1 MTWSEWLEKHKVL
14 LNQHPADYEREFVL
28 RVLSKVS
35 SITPDMVVPQFNFK
49 DHNGKNRYIDF
60 MVVVGKD
67 TYLAIELDGK
77 AKFDNYNIFDATMMR
92 QNDLIKQ
99 FNHLLRFTNN
109 QMLNETNWVIDSI
122 TEYIKELKIL
132 KILDLELTEEK
143 LIQFETN
150 KAIEENLQKI
160 EKELKEVKQENNSMS
175 FGTAV
180 LIVALALIVLILF
193 SSIAF
198 KPNKTIEV
206 VKEQPK
212 PTYIQAIDAK
222 NHIGEYKE
230 VCGFIADIKQFSKGV
245 YINLDGKYPNI
256 PFTIVVWERDFNSE
270 LDKALDKIIPT
281 SKICIHGKIESFKD
295 KPQISLTEIRQIR
308 KWD

>member
-77 AKFDNYNIFDATMMR
+77 AKFDNYNIFDDTMMR

-122 TEYIKELKIL
+122 TEYIKELKIP
-132 KILDLELTEEK
+132 KILDLEL
-143 LIQFETN
+143 
-150 KAIEENLQKI
+150 
-160 EKELKEVKQENNSMS
+160 
-175 FGTAV
+175 
-180 LIVALALIVLILF
+180 
-193 SSIAF
+193 
-198 KPNKTIEV
+198 
-206 VKEQPK
+206 
-212 PTYIQAIDAK
+212 
-222 NHIGEYKE
+222 
-230 VCGFIADIKQFSKGV
+230 
-245 YINLDGKYPNI
+245 
-256 PFTIVVWERDFNSE
+256 
-270 LDKALDKIIPT
+270 
-281 SKICIHGKIESFKD
+281 
-295 KPQISLTEIRQIR
+295 
-308 KWD
+308 

>member
-77 AKFDNYNIFDATMMR
+77 AKFDNYNIFDDTMMR

-109 QMLNETNWVIDSI
+109 QMLNETSWVIDSI
-122 TEYIKELKIL
+122 TEYIKELKIP

-198 KPNKTIEV
+198 KPDKIIEV

-222 NHIGEYKE
+222 NHIGKYKE
-230 VCGFIADIKQFSKGV
+230 VCGFITDIKQFSKGV

>member
-14 LNQHPADYEREFVL
+14 LDQHPADYEREFVL
-28 RVLSKVS
+28 KVLSKVS
-35 SITPDMVVPQFNFK
+35 SITPDMIVPQFNFK

-77 AKFDNYNIFDATMMR
+77 AKFDNYNIFDDTMMR

-109 QMLNETNWVIDSI
+109 QMLNETSWVIDSI
-122 TEYIKELKIL
+122 TEYIKELKIP

-198 KPNKTIEV
+198 KPDKIIEV

-230 VCGFIADIKQFSKGV
+230 VCGFITDIKQFSKGV

-256 PFTIVVWERDFNSE
+256 PFTIVVWEKDFNSE

-281 SKICIHGKIESFKD
+281 SKICIHGKIESYKD

>member
-1 MTWSEWLEKHKVL
+1 
-14 LNQHPADYEREFVL
+14 
-28 RVLSKVS
+28 
-35 SITPDMVVPQFNFK
+35 MVVPQFNFK

-60 MVVVGKD
+60 MVVVGRD

-77 AKFDNYNIFDATMMR
+77 AKFDNYNIFDDTMMR

-109 QMLNETNWVIDSI
+109 QMLNETSWVIDSI
-122 TEYIKELKIL
+122 TEYVKELKRNVPTGLTFNFDETWIHIAL
-132 KILDLELTEEK
+132 QQQVLEENTSKKVAE
-143 LIQFETN
+143 
-150 KAIEENLQKI
+150 IEENLKQ
-160 EKELKEVKQENNSMS
+160 VKENNSMS

-230 VCGFIADIKQFSKGV
+230 VCGFITDIKQFSKGV

-256 PFTIVVWERDFNSE
+256 PFTIVVWKRDFNSE

-281 SKICIHGKIESFKD
+281 SKICIHGKIESYKD

>member
-1 MTWSEWLEKHKVL
+1 MTWSEWLEKYKVL
-14 LNQHPADYEREFVL
+14 LDQHPADYEREFVL

-77 AKFDNYNIFDATMMR
+77 AKFDNYNIFDDTMMR

-109 QMLNETNWVIDSI
+109 QMLNETSWVINSI
-122 TEYIKELKIL
+122 TEYIKELKIP

-150 KAIEENLQKI
+150 RAIEENLQKI

-180 LIVALALIVLILF
+180 LILALALIVIILF
-193 SSIAF
+193 STIAF
-198 KPNKTIEV
+198 NSNRTTEV

-212 PTYIQAIDAK
+212 PAYIQAVDAK
-222 NHIGEYKE
+222 NYIGEYKE

-256 PFTIVVWERDFNSE
+256 PFTIVVWERDFTSE
-270 LDKALDKIIPT
+270 LDKALNEIIST